1 MLYLYLA
8 LIDSD
13 EERRKFEDIY
23 YTYREQMY
31 FVAYS
36 VVKNKEDSEDIVH
49 DVFIKIAS
57 KYMSTIHHIKDERDL
72 RYYLLSAV
80 KNTAINI
87 INKKEQKNVSISDI
101 AGDVLDRNLQISNDD
116 FLDNLCLKNDCEQV
130 LYAIKNMG
138 KIYRDVLYF
147 YFVVGLN
154 IQEISAILNRKI
166 STTRKQL
173 TRGKQILLKLLEET
187 EVLCSYE

>member
-1 MLYLYLA
+1 MLLLYLK
-8 LIDSD
+8 LIDND
-13 EERRKFEDIY
+13 EDRRKFEDIY

-36 VVKNKEDSEDIVH
+36 VVKNKEDSEDVVH

-57 KYMSTIHHIKDERDL
+57 KHMRTINNIKEERDL

-80 KNTAINI
+80 KNTAINTR
-87 INKKEQKNVSISDI
+87 KKKDYNNIPVSELVEDFS
-101 AGDVLDRNLQISNDD
+101 DRNILISNND
-116 FLDNLCLKNDCEQV
+116 FLDTLCLKSDCEQV
-130 LYAIKNMG
+130 LHAIKNMG

-147 YFVVGLN
+147 YFVVELT
-154 IQEISAILNRKI
+154 IQEISEVLNRKV

-173 TRGKQILLKLLEET
+173 HYLQN
-187 EVLCSYE
+187 